1 MTKPKAGVW
10 HKEMYLERIAHL
22 EQKYVKDC
30 NIWLKSEQALTDRI
44 TQLEKERDKAEG
56 ILNCATHTFK
66 HKLKTCCVE
75 AEILQLEEQLKTAR
89 EQIDIM
95 HKGGMACCPVCK
107 TLVKL
112 RERHLCYQEVK

>member
-44 TQLEKERDKAEG
+44 TQFEKERDKAES

-75 AEILQLEEQLKTAR
+75 AEILQLESQLKTAR
-89 EQIDIM
+89 EEAMTIIETDLCTPCRWKID
-95 HKGGMACCPVCK
+95 KRLSK
-107 TLVKL
+107 
-112 RERHLCYQEVK
+112 